1 MTETPPL
8 PGRTATN
15 RRLNRRAILAATG
28 MAAAAALAGCADDDP
43 PETTPTET
51 PDGTRE
57 EDAETPP
64 EPPSEPLPEGEPSAS
79 NARLREL
86 VAGNAGFATS
96 LHDRF
101 VDAEDDDN
109 VFFSPYSVSMALAMT
124 YAGAAGDAEAAM
136 RETLRF
142 SLGEETHP
150 AFAELQGELDER
162 ETTEGGPGGGGGRDD
177 EEDGEGD
184 DDDEVDAFR
193 LSVANALW
201 GEADFPFAA
210 DYLEVVDE
218 YYGGGFNEAA
228 FAVDPD
234 GERER
239 INEWVEEA
247 TEERIED
254 LLPEGSIT
262 PGTVLVLTN
271 AIYFMAS
278 WEQEF
283 DPDDTTDGSFTALD
297 GSESTVPM
305 MSQTLRTNYA
315 DLPGVQAIELP
326 YVGGD
331 VSMVL
336 VVPDEGR
343 FEEIEAKLSGATLF
357 GVFEALGDASGDLRM
372 PSFEYEFDAA
382 LSEALRELR
391 MGAAFGPGADFS
403 TMVEE
408 GNGPGIDEVFH
419 EAFVS
424 VDEEGTEAAAAT
436 AVTMVE
442 SAPPESFDLTIDRP
456 FLFCIRD
463 RPTDAVLFLGRVAD
477 AGAAQG

>member
-1 MTETPPL
+1 MT
-8 PGRTATN
+8 
-15 RRLNRRAILAATG
+15 RRALLAATG
-28 MAAAAALAGCADDDP
+28 LAAAIALAGCADDDP
-43 PETTPTET
+43 PEATPTADQP
-51 PDGTRE
+51 PDE
-57 EDAETPP
+57 NVETPP
-64 EPPSEPLPEGEPSAS
+64 EPSDGSLPEGEPSAPT
-79 NARLREL
+79 ARLRDL
-86 VAGNAGFATS
+86 VAGNADFATS
-96 LHDRF
+96 LHDRL
-101 VDAEDDDN
+101 VEADDADN

-124 YAGAAGDAEAAM
+124 YAGAAGEAEAAM
-136 RETLRF
+136 REALRF

-150 AFAELQGELDER
+150 AFAALQDELDER
-162 ETTEGGPGGGGGRDD
+162 ETTAGGPGGGDGGPDGGDGGNGDTGD
-177 EEDGEGD
+177 EEDD
-184 DDDEVDAFR
+184 DAVDAFQ

-201 GEADFPFAA
+201 GEAEFPFA
-210 DYLEVVDE
+210 DEYLDTVDE
-218 YYGGGFNEAA
+218 HYGGGFNEAD
-228 FAVDPD
+228 FAGDPD

-239 INEWVEEA
+239 INDWVEEA
-247 TEERIED
+247 TDERIED

-262 PGTVLVLTN
+262 PQTVLVLTN

-283 DPDDTTDGSFTALD
+283 DPEETVDGTFTALD
-297 GSESTVPM
+297 GTESTVPM
-305 MSQTLRTNYA
+305 MVQDLRTNYA
-315 DLPGVQAIELP
+315 ELPGAQAIELP

-343 FEEIEAKLSGATLF
+343 FEEIETELSGETLF

-382 LSEALRELR
+382 LSETLRELR
-391 MGAAFGPGADFS
+391 MGAAFGPDADFS
-403 TMVEE
+403 HMVTG
-408 GNGPGIDEVFH
+408 GNGPGVDEVFH

-456 FLFCIRD
+456 FLFYIRD
-463 RPTDAVLFLGRVAD
+463 RPTDAVLFVGRVTD
-477 AGAAQG
+477 AGAAQGL

>member
-8 PGRTATN
+8 PGRTAPN

-28 MAAAAALAGCADDDP
+28 MAAAAALAGCADDGP

-51 PDGTRE
+51 PDGTHE
-57 EDAETPP
+57 EDVETPP
-64 EPPSEPLPEGEPSAS
+64 EPPDEPLPEGEPSAS

-101 VDAEDDDN
+101 VADGDADN
-109 VFFSPYSVSMALAMT
+109 VFFSPYS
-124 YAGAAGDAEAAM
+124 
-136 RETLRF
+136 
-142 SLGEETHP
+142 
-150 AFAELQGELDER
+150 
-162 ETTEGGPGGGGGRDD
+162 
-177 EEDGEGD
+177 
-184 DDDEVDAFR
+184 
-193 LSVANALW
+193 
-201 GEADFPFAA
+201 
-210 DYLEVVDE
+210 
-218 YYGGGFNEAA
+218 
-228 FAVDPD
+228 
-234 GERER
+234 
-239 INEWVEEA
+239 
-247 TEERIED
+247 
-254 LLPEGSIT
+254 
-262 PGTVLVLTN
+262 
-271 AIYFMAS
+271 
-278 WEQEF
+278 
-283 DPDDTTDGSFTALD
+283 
-297 GSESTVPM
+297 
-305 MSQTLRTNYA
+305 
-315 DLPGVQAIELP
+315 
-326 YVGGD
+326 

-343 FEEIEAKLSGATLF
+343 FEETEAKLSGATLF
-357 GVFEALGDASGDLRM
+357 GVFEALGDAGGDLRM